1 MLLRGER
8 GEKNDMS
15 LSDLLCS
22 YLDEGMKAQQ
32 EREQSRDTISPQ
44 RWSSEERDK
53 QLCMTCCIFVIKLLG
68 RVVGPTCRTSIYL
81 VRLDPA
87 PRHHVMSPTQPYRI
101 QILVLFPI

>member
-1 MLLRGER
+1 
-8 GEKNDMS
+8 
-15 LSDLLCS
+15 
-22 YLDEGMKAQQ
+22 
-32 EREQSRDTISPQ
+32 
-44 RWSSEERDK
+44 
-53 QLCMTCCIFVIKLLG
+53 VIKLLG